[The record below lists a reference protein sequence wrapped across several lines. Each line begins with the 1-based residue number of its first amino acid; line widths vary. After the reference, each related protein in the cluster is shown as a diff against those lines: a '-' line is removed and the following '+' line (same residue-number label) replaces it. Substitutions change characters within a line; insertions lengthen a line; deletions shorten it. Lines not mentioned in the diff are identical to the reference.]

1 MAVKKTNKQNTKQ
14 KEKTKSIKN
23 KTQKTNKQNTKQKEK
38 TKSIKNKTQ
47 KTNKQIKQV
56 QTY

>member
-1 MAVKKTNKQNTKQ
+1 MAVKKTNKQNTKH
-14 KEKTKSIKN
+14 KKKIKSIKN